1 MSVGNCSNSHAKL
14 LALWGFI
21 WFSKM
26 RSILEIHIVGASNVF
41 IDLDDDSYS
50 MHTLNLEHWMNR
62 VKLLIHKFSNI
73 SFHHIY
79 RVFSMEVDGL
89 SKKAIGDME
98 GLIFY
103 DLFDEVLLDNGIV
116 CFEVPLS
123 QLVF

>member
-62 VKLLIHKFSNI
+62 VKLLIVHFARI
-73 SFHHIY
+73 SFCQIY
-79 RVFSMEVDGL
+79 CVFNLEEDGI
-89 SKKAIGDME
+89 SKYGIGEMDD
-98 GLIFY
+98 LLFY
-103 DLFDEVLLDNGIV
+103 EEL
-116 CFEVPLS
+116 
-123 QLVF
+123 